1 MYDETMTLYISE
13 TPYWYSYRWYAC
25 LNDITAVNYTSILLS
40 NALNWL
46 GRKLSHVHSSYSL
59 VWEVIPTLYQNT
71 HINWFNLY
79 HFNNNIW
86 IHVIYKRYQLYQ
98 VLQHKGNTMTV
109 PSFNCDTLKI
119 LKYWL
124 LFIINVIKVF
134 ECCTF
139 QFFHF
144 FFIFWLYECCSHGNT
159 LTV

>member
-46 GRKLSHVHSSYSL
+46 GRKVMYTQ
-59 VWEVIPTLYQNT
+59 VIPWFGRIPTLYQNT
-71 HINWFNLY
+71 HINCFNLY
-79 HFNNNIW
+79 HFNNIV
-86 IHVIYKRYQLYQ
+86 IHVYKRYQLYQ
-98 VLQHKGNTMTV
+98 VLQHKGYKMTV